1 MIYEFSKN
9 PFLNGVQRKTTS
21 KADNL
26 YRNLMTLNSVNLD
39 SLDCFEPCSLRK
51 KDQGFICKICVKCDL
66 IYTLKYDFFKW
77 EVCSSCYLKLCMAN
91 KKEMKIIT
99 MIEQMLQTFCLFHT
113 TTNLLSTKIFI
124 CLNIST

>member
-1 MIYEFSKN
+1 MIYESSKN
-9 PFLNGVQRKTTS
+9 PYKDGVQRKTTS

-66 IYTLKYDFFKW
+66 IYPFNDDVFKC
-77 EVCSSCYLKLCMAN
+77 EVCSACYHQLCRSN
-91 KKEMKIIT
+91 KKEVKIIT
-99 MIEQMLQTFCLFHT
+99 MIEQMLQA
-113 TTNLLSTKIFI
+113 S
-124 CLNIST
+124 